1 MTDLQTRAWLDQ
13 QDARVAEMVSRYG
26 QYIAYISG
34 GRRGIPLSF
43 AYTVGLHG
51 VGHPE
56 LVVLSVSPSTAA
68 GLLNELGD
76 RIRSGHSLEVG
87 EVLAFESW
95 SHRVAVER
103 LPNPEKVLFLA
114 NRHYRR
120 PDARSVPAYQ
130 LTYDDLGGRFP
141 WEDGYANGPH
151 VQPRPGT
158 WRA

>member
-1 MTDLQTRAWLDQ
+1 MSDLQTRAWLDQ
-13 QDARVAEMVSRYG
+13 LDARVAEMVSRYG

-34 GRRGIPLSF
+34 GRRG
-43 AYTVGLHG
+43 
-51 VGHPE
+51 
-56 LVVLSVSPSTAA
+56 
-68 GLLNELGD
+68 
-76 RIRSGHSLEVG
+76 VG

-103 LPNPEKVLFLA
+103 LPNPGKVLFLA

-141 WEDGYANGPH
+141 WDDGYVNVPQ